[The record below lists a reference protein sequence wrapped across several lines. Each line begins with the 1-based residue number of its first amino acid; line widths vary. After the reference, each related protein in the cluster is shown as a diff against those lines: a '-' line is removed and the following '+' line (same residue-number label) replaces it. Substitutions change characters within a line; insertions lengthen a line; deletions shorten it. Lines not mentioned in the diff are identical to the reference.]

1 MVTSLAPMP
10 HVATHANILV
20 MGSFA
25 LRFPVK
31 KSRATER
38 PVGVCDNENKGRRS
52 LR

>member
-31 KSRATER
+31 KSRMR
-38 PVGVCDNENKGRRS
+38 KGP
-52 LR
+52 